1 MRDEVSLRRVEIQQP
16 VVGRFQSAKSLSIAT
31 ISDTKQQYW
40 QQYSERKTAHFF
52 LLAEQVKR
60 IQRIDFVV
68 SFSRTYRKGL
78 SYLFSALFLSAF

>member
-16 VVGRFQSAKSLSIAT
+16 VVGRFQSAKSLGIAT

-40 QQYSERKTAHFF
+40 QQYSECKIAHFF

-68 SFSRTYRKGL
+68 SFFEDLQDGL
-78 SYLFSALFLSAF
+78 ELSVQRIIP